1 MFTIE
6 EDLNLRA
13 EVSHRSSLL
22 GKFYKDRKIEHAVEF
37 THRNKF
43 VCVVTMIEYLKDLGY
58 TVGIKHFDEPIGFKY
73 GVQSIDVLHNLS
85 QSEIDSLDGLIL
97 NGNEGCYVIFYTP
110 PRY

>member
-6 EDLNLRA
+6 EDLKLRA

-22 GKFYKDRKIEHAVEF
+22 GKFYKDRQIEHAVEF

-58 TVGIKHFDEPIGFKY
+58 TVGTKHFDSPIAFKY
-73 GVQSIDVLHNLS
+73 GASNIDVLHNLS
-85 QSEIDSLDGLIL
+85 QRELDSLDGLIL
-97 NGNEGCYVIFYTP
+97 NGKEGYFILFYTP

>member
-6 EDLNLRA
+6 DDLKLRA
-13 EVSHRSSLL
+13 EVSHRSNLRD
-22 GKFYKDRKIEHAVEF
+22 KFYNDRKIEHAVEF

-58 TVGIKHFDEPIGFKY
+58 TVGRKNFDDPIGFKY

-85 QSEIDSLDGLIL
+85 QDEIDSLDGLIL
-97 NGNEGCYVIFYTP
+97 NGNGGYYIIFYTP